1 MSGEK
6 RFVEIRARFE
16 SLEKALEWAHK
27 MDDSGVKEITVDN
40 GDGYGLR
47 ECSSDGCTAIL
58 AYPDEGEKC
67 EDHDGVSY
75 TCFLC
80 GNVEPYD
87 KGVLI
92 EGDGM
97 ACRECAQG

>member
-1 MSGEK
+1 MSEEK
-6 RFVEIRARFE
+6 RFVEVSARFE

-27 MDDSGVKEITVDN
+27 MDDGGVKEISVDN

-47 ECSSDGCTAIL
+47 ECSVDGCTAVL
-58 AYPDEGEKC
+58 AYPDEGETC
-67 EDHDGVSY
+67 EDHWIKY

-80 GNVEPYD
+80 GNVEEYE
-87 KGVLI
+87 KGVVI

-97 ACRECAQG
+97 ACRECAEG